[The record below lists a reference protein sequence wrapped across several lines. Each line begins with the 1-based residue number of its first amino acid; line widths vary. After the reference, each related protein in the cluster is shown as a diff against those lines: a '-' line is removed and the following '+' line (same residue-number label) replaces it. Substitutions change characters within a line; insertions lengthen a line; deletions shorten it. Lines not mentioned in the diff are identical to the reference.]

1 MKNLSNCLA
10 LALLLAPTAAQA
22 DQWCN
27 ADGQHRWTYASGQ
40 APYTFQCDD
49 VETPSVTQASQYA
62 YNKCQ
67 LAWDNFASNVV
78 TVIDSAG
85 FQSSIYSVPVSGMP
99 GFCRWKYRCRACRT
113 GFPILEA
120 RPEVLGPA
128 VVGGIA
134 TDLVAG
140 KVQSIVLHGAG
151 GDRPYYLVDVLAKS
165 EQVQV
170 EVDAQSGHAEVIKEE
185 EGGGICRQ

>member
-1 MKNLSNCLA
+1 MKNLSKMFA
-10 LALLLAPTAAQA
+10 LALLLAPGAAHA

-27 ADGQHRWTYASGQ
+27 GDDEHVWRYAFGQTT
-40 APYTFQCDD
+40 YTFQCDD
-49 VETPSVTQASQYA
+49 VNTQTVTLASNYA
-62 YNKCQ
+62 YNTCQ

-78 TVIDSAG
+78 TVIDNAG
-85 FQSSIYSVPVSGMP
+85 FQSSIYSVPVSGMS
-99 GFCRWKYRCRACRT
+99 GTCRWKYRCRACRT
-113 GFPILEA
+113 GFPFLDP

-140 KVQSIVLHGAG
+140 KVLSIALHDAS
-151 GDRPYYLVDVLAKS
+151 GDRPYYLVDILSKF

-170 EVDAQSGHAEVIKEE
+170 EVDAQSGRAEVVKEE
-185 EGGGICRQ
+185 EGGVCRQ